1 MTMTKMIP
9 AEAFPM
15 TDFLKE
21 EMEARGWSQAD
32 LSQIVG
38 KSPRD
43 IHSLV
48 NGKVTLKPEMATL
61 LGDAFGT
68 GPEYWMNLETSYRAW
83 LTSRATRET
92 VSRRGLLYELAPVR
106 EMLRRRW
113 IRPADDIGVL
123 EKQVTQ
129 FFGVPDVESLRDL
142 PLPFAAKMTAD
153 YKAPTTSHKAWMARA
168 RNLAQAVSVNKSFS
182 DAAFNDC
189 LASLRLLLND
199 PEETRHVP
207 RVLADHGIRFLVIEH
222 LPQTRLDGG
231 CVWLDQGSPV
241 VALSMRFERL
251 DWFWFTL
258 IHELGHVKAR
268 DGQGR
273 DGIVD
278 IALVGQDATARE
290 DKSETEKAAD
300 LFAEDFLVSRA
311 ELENFVDRVR
321 PLYSKERIRLFA
333 KRLDVH
339 PAFVVGQLQH
349 RKEIEYS
356 HSRDVLRDKLR
367 GAITANALTDGWGYE
382 PLTV

>member
-1 MTMTKMIP
+1 MTMTQMIP
-9 AEAFPM
+9 AEAFPV

-32 LSQIVG
+32 LAQIVG

-43 IHSLV
+43 IHALV
-48 NGKVTLKPEMATL
+48 NGKVALKPEMATL

-92 VSRRGLLYELAPVR
+92 VSRRGQLYELAPVR
-106 EMLRRRW
+106 EMLRRGW
-113 IRPADDIGVL
+113 IRAADDIGVL
-123 EKQVTQ
+123 EKQVTD
-129 FFGVPDVESLRDL
+129 FFGVPNVESLREL
-142 PLPFAAKMTAD
+142 QLPFAARMSAD

-168 RNLAQAVSVNKSFS
+168 KNLARAVTVSRVFS

-189 LASLRLLLND
+189 LARLRLLLND
-199 PEETRHVP
+199 PEESRHVP

-231 CVWLDQGSPV
+231 CIWLDKASPV
-241 VALSMRFERL
+241 IAMSMRFERL

-258 IHELGHVKAR
+258 MHEMGHVKNR
-268 DGQGR
+268 DGQGG
-273 DGIVD
+273 DGVVD
-278 IALVGQDATARE
+278 IALVGQDATAKE
-290 DKSETEKAAD
+290 DKSEAERAAD
-300 LFAEDFLVSRA
+300 LFSVDFLVGSA
-311 ELENFVDRVR
+311 ELENFINRVR
-321 PLYSKERIRLFA
+321 PLYSRERIRLFA

-349 RKEIEYS
+349 RKEIEWS

-367 GAITANALTDGWGYE
+367 STITANAITDGWGYE
-382 PLTV
+382 PLAV